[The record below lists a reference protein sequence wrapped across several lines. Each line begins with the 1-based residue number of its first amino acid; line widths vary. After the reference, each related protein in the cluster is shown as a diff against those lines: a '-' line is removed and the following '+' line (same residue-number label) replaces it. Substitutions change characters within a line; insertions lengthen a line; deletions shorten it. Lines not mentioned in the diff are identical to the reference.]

1 MEEKVNINGET
12 YYRTEGAQTA
22 PNGYAWFNNRKSF
35 FGGERKSV
43 LLPIDEGG
51 VLIYPSSGIMPFN
64 GTEH

>member
-43 LLPIDEGG
+43 LLPIDETGKFK
-51 VLIYPSSGIMPFN
+51 L
-64 GTEH
+64 